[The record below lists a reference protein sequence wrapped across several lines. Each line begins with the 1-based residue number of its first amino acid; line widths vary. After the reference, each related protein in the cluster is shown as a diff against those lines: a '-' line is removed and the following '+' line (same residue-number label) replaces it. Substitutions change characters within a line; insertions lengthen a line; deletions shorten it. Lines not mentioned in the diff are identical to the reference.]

1 MSRPPYR
8 VPARRP
14 SVRARWLTLLSSV
27 AVALVV
33 ALLAGCA
40 SFPDTGPRQ
49 WRDKP
54 EGGGPLAAPPRV
66 PDEAPQ
72 STPPQPPAQ
81 PGQPTPNGCVDP
93 DPQVVATC
101 LSPLSAIAVL
111 PDPESALVA
120 ERATGRILRVRKGKE
135 PEVVATVPV
144 DPAGGGLIGL
154 VLSPSYMDDQLLYAY
169 AATPTDHRVLR
180 ISPGDPP
187 VPILTGIPRTG
198 DDSGALGVGKDGA
211 LLVATGG
218 SGALGGK
225 LLRIDTFGHP
235 FKDNP
240 DPHSPVYSSGLHAPS
255 GLCTAVDSG
264 TVWATDHLPERDVLQ
279 RITPGPLGD
288 PAWSWPDRPGVAGC
302 VAPPGA
308 LAIAERGASALF
320 LLRLS
325 SPVAFTGTPQQAL
338 AGTYG
343 RLGPTA
349 LAPDGLIW
357 LGTTNKGGGGPVVSS
372 DDRAIRIQ
380 PPSGGGGSGPD

>member
-1 MSRPPYR
+1 M
-8 VPARRP
+8 A
-14 SVRARWLTLLSSV
+14 SSI

-66 PDEAPQ
+66 PDSAPE
-72 STPPQPPAQ
+72 STPEQPPAQ
-81 PGQPTPNGCVDP
+81 PGQAIPMGCIDP

-120 ERATGRILRVRKGKE
+120 ERATGRILRVHKGKD

-154 VLSPSYMDDQLLYAY
+154 VLSPSYADDQLLYAY
-169 AATPTDHRVLR
+169 AATPTDHRVVR

-187 VPILTGIPRTG
+187 VPVLTGIPRTH

-240 DPHSPVYSSGLHAPS
+240 DPHSLVYSSGLHAPS
-255 GLCTAVDSG
+255 GLCTSVDSG

-279 RITPGPLGD
+279 RITPGQLGD

-325 SPVAFTGTPQQAL
+325 APTAFTGTPQQTL
-338 AGTYG
+338 GGTYG
-343 RLGPTA
+343 RLGATA

-357 LGTTNKGGGGPVVSS
+357 LGTTNKGGGGPMVSS